1 MKKALL
7 SLLLGLVAMPM
18 AFGQTFSMVD
28 TTMCSPLKWS
38 VDNHTYTRDTTVVIS
53 TDTAIYVLRYTRPTL
68 VLDTAGAPVEVMGEC
83 VATLN
88 NHTWTTPGT
97 FFDTVLESTPAAC
110 KVKRVHVT
118 LAITDSVETIAACGE
133 YTAPWGDTYTASTQ
147 IDTTV
152 VHGDCT
158 YPKHL
163 TLTVNPVYPNH
174 DVTVTAECEYIWN
187 GQTIRDFEVHTDT
200 LATVAGGCDSIVS
213 LSVTAYTG
221 IANENIDIVAC
232 DTFLTASRIA
242 TWIDTV
248 TTSGFLTYDTN
259 YGTYPLTDSTTEVC
273 QHHITM
279 NFNIVASNHDTNS
292 IVPEVIAEAACSY
305 SWASQTITDTLNHF
319 HVFRS
324 VIGGCDS
331 VAGIRVAHFTGMKY
345 DTTVVE
351 HCGTSYDWTNS
362 AFTGISG
369 YNNGFRF
376 THDTV
381 ATVEVVDSVAHCTT
395 LYTLDLSFYI
405 KYDTIKNRRVCGTSY
420 SLPTSQYKVR
430 NHTTGAF
437 ETPRNVPPFTES
449 GLYDVNG
456 NGDTMYYV
464 SNGCATQR
472 ALQLELK
479 IPEQRYRSTDTI
491 PVSAC
496 DQYLVILDGLPV
508 TTLRNNCDTS
518 FTVENHVDYFTCY
531 DSIAFLSLTIRKS
544 SIDTLVVDTCNSY
557 FWTVDSTLYTSSV
570 TKSKRHSVKN
580 AVGCDSVSRLNLTIN
595 YSPVVN
601 ITGNWVLA
609 PGDNTI
615 LYAEPDMAISNYA
628 WYVNDVLTQQ
638 GRTADSLILNNVQS
652 NLDVRLQSTST
663 KGCSSTSWI
672 TVSANVGI
680 DEVDGLQAVV
690 YPNPTS
696 RYLHIE
702 SAEGISEAIVYNAV
716 GQQVIVRSGEGTH
729 LQLDLGNLGAGSYSL
744 RIMGRDGQ
752 QTVRKFIVNK

>member
-28 TTMCSPLKWS
+28 TTMCSPLKWT
-38 VDNHTYTRDTTVVIS
+38 VDNNTYTHDTTIVIS
-53 TDTAIYVLRYTRPTL
+53 TDTAIYVLRYTHPSF
-68 VLDTAGAPVEVMGEC
+68 VMDTAGDPVEVMGEC
-83 VATLN
+83 VASWN

-97 FFDTVLESTPAAC
+97 FLDTILETTPAAC
-110 KVKRVHVT
+110 RIKRVHVT
-118 LAITDSVETIAACGE
+118 LATTDSVETIAACGE
-133 YTAPWGDTYTASTQ
+133 YTAPWGDTYTTSTQ

-158 YPKHL
+158 YPKHI

-174 DVTVTAECEYIWN
+174 DVMVTAECEYNWN
-187 GQTIRDFEVHTDT
+187 GQTIRDFAVHTDT
-200 LATVAGGCDSIVS
+200 LATVEGGCDSIVS

-221 IANENIDIVAC
+221 TANEEINIVAC

-248 TTSGFLTYDTN
+248 TTSSALTYDTN
-259 YGTYPLTDSTTEVC
+259 YGTYPLTDSTTDVC
-273 QHHITM
+273 HHHITM
-279 NFNIVASNHDTNS
+279 NFNIVNSNRDTNS
-292 IVPEVIAEAACSY
+292 IVPEVVAEAACSY
-305 SWASQTITDTLNHF
+305 TWANQTITDTLNHF
-319 HVFRS
+319 HIFPS

-351 HCGTSYDWTNS
+351 HCGTYYEWKNN
-362 AFTGISG
+362 AFTGLSD

-381 ATVEVVDSVAHCTT
+381 ATIEVVDSASNCTT
-395 LYTLDLSFYI
+395 LYTLDLNFYI
-405 KYDTIKNRRVCGTSY
+405 KYDTIKNRRICGTSY
-420 SLPTSQYKVR
+420 SLPTSQYRIR
-430 NHTTGAF
+430 NSTTGAY

-479 IPEQRYRSTDTI
+479 TPEQRYRSTDTI
-491 PVSAC
+491 SVSAC
-496 DQYLVILDGLPV
+496 DQYLVLLDGLPV
-508 TTLRNNCDTS
+508 TTLRSNCDTS
-518 FTVENHVDYFTCY
+518 FSVPNYVDYFTCY
-531 DSIAFLSLTIRKS
+531 DSIMLLSLTIRKS
-544 SIDTLVVDTCNSY
+544 SYDSVRVTACDSY
-557 FWTVDSTLYTSSV
+557 LWPIDSTLYTASV
-570 TKSKRHSVKN
+570 TKNKRHSEKN
-580 AVGCDSVSRLNLTIN
+580 AVGCDSITRLELTIN

-601 ITGNWVLA
+601 ITGNWVIN
-609 PGDNTI
+609 PGDSTV
-615 LYAEPDMAISNYA
+615 LYAEPDMAINNYV

-638 GRTADSLILNNVQS
+638 GRTADSLILRNVQS
-652 NLDVRLQSTST
+652 NLDVRLESTST

-672 TVSANVGI
+672 SVSANVGI
-680 DEVDGLQAVV
+680 DDVDGLQAVV

-702 SAEGISEAIVYNAV
+702 SEGGISEAIVYNAV
-716 GQQVIVRSGEGTH
+716 GQQVIVQSGNGNH
-729 LQLDLGNLGAGSYSL
+729 MQLDLGSLGAGIYSL
-744 RIMGRDGQ
+744 RIMGHDGL